1 MLYRRAVRAPH
12 VVATAFS
19 LLVGC
24 TLGAPPPTASPVP
37 APAPPAASPLSSSR
51 LPEPS
56 DSAPPA
62 STPSSAIALPSM
74 SEADAAV
81 IAVVWVD
88 TAERAQSVWIEG
100 EREVARRDG
109 IVMAG
114 KGGLWLAKQTPS
126 APRLQPPCSQ
136 PTRGSDEELS
146 LERLDRKERQVV
158 EPPGFAREFSQSA
171 ELTHGATVEH
181 VAGPYLFYRTHTAFR
196 GCGDLRGTPSF
207 GWGVWSVE
215 AGKAVELTPP
225 FAIPESVKRQ
235 AEEECGCTSYE
246 RLGVAY
252 FGASSLDVLAMFSN
266 AAPRNYQFTG
276 VRLGSPEA
284 ARALP
289 AVPAGVVRWHASHR
303 ETVKG
308 VSVVAGAGL
317 RAAFTGR

>member
-1 MLYRRAVRAPH
+1 
-12 VVATAFS
+12 
-19 LLVGC
+19 
-24 TLGAPPPTASPVP
+24 
-37 APAPPAASPLSSSR
+37 
-51 LPEPS
+51 
-56 DSAPPA
+56 
-62 STPSSAIALPSM
+62 M

-126 APRLQPPCSQ
+126 APRLQPPCSP

-158 EPPGFAREFSQSA
+158 EPAGFAREFSQSA
-171 ELTHGATVEH
+171 ELTHGATVEQ

-317 RAAFTGR
+317 RAAFAGR